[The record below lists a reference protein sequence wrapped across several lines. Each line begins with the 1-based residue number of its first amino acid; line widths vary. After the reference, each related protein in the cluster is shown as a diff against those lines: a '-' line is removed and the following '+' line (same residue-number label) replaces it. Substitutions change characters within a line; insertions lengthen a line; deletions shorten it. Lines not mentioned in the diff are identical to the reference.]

1 MSGVTIAV
9 LGGGVGGL
17 VAANELRRLL
27 PSQHHVVLIEK
38 NLQHAFAPS
47 FLWIMVGD
55 RRPEQVAR
63 DLRTLSHPGVE
74 VMQAEAVGIDP
85 GAQRVETTQQSLR
98 YDYLVIALGAE
109 YAPETIP
116 GLEPAAHTF
125 YTWDGS
131 AALFG
136 ALRSFPETGGT
147 PRPTPHAPR
156 PRSP

>member
-1 MSGVTIAV
+1 MRSRGTRPRNWAGQEEAGVGGARGAIGV

-17 VAANELRRLL
+17 VAANELRQLL

-74 VMQAEAVGIDP
+74 GMQAEAVGLDP
-85 GAQRVETTQQSLR
+85 GAQRGETTQQSLR
-98 YDYLVIALGAE
+98 YDYLVVAL
-109 YAPETIP
+109 
-116 GLEPAAHTF
+116 
-125 YTWDGS
+125 
-131 AALFG
+131 
-136 ALRSFPETGGT
+136 
-147 PRPTPHAPR
+147 
-156 PRSP
+156 